1 MLNFFSI
8 TGIITG
14 IFTTAT
20 LTSYTICKIYDYP
33 FYNPKMNEHQFLK
46 KINVIANLSF
56 FILLESILLSKYIFY
71 NFIEDMPHSYLKNI
85 INISFYSMC
94 IELLYYSYHRIIHHK
109 YFYKYIHS
117 KHHEN
122 IEVYPLDTF
131 YFGYFDSNFLILSFG
146 IPIMFMR
153 LNFFEHIFTLYIYI
167 IFLKCACFKT
177 IIRKYGLIPFLH
189 IIATSSGH
197 FINGR
202 SFISL
207 IPFHITSTSSGHSLL
222 ICSGIYGT
230 VFDQLYY
237 YYYFFFI

>member
-1 MLNFFSI
+1 MLNFLSI

-71 NFIEDMPHSYLKNI
+71 NFIEDMPHSYLRNI

-167 IFLKCACFKT
+167 VFAYLSHSKLFYNHHYVHHKLFFCN
-177 IIRKYGLIPFLH
+177 Y
-189 IIATSSGH
+189 
-197 FINGR
+197 
-202 SFISL
+202 
-207 IPFHITSTSSGHSLL
+207 SLL
-222 ICSGIYGT
+222 IPITDILFNTYNNSTIEDT
-230 VFDQLYY
+230 
-237 YYYFFFI
+237 